1 MFCRYGI
8 EHEARSFDD
17 KDNKQIVGKRGE
29 MLNNRE
35 NMQRSRRRRAER
47 DRTVT
52 LPLLLLLILALSG
65 TTKVAEASDDIEYW
79 TDYAIYPK
87 ACVNYNDMDQ
97 ILYAIHEKSSNHCT
111 DNPVG
116 TFVSPVPTFVDAYI
130 DQLADNAADAGEEYE
145 YPDLMNYLDCTYK
158 NIAGGDYYIQLGCS
172 DDDTSSLAVNI
183 YTDAQC
189 TESSEDLYGGDDAN
203 VEIDFALK
211 YQCTPCVH
219 WGDKNDDQIDDQYYQ
234 NKQTNA
240 PLCGAMWDYRQ
251 ECSGKCLMLAKA
263 LGSEKEG
270 WNKADRILLS
280 ILGLFGEF
288 SIALVDAAV
297 WGREL
302 SSGTNPTFVGKR
314 NRIRH
319 ASGNHKE
326 AAKHVEKERAPRAGG
341 HIGRRNVTKSH
352 PGSICATSPRH
363 HDVRPFE
370 PQEDHVDSAIVHY
383 CGALLLSY
391 EAYD

>member
-1 MFCRYGI
+1 
-8 EHEARSFDD
+8 
-17 KDNKQIVGKRGE
+17 
-29 MLNNRE
+29 MLNNTE
-35 NMQRSRRRRAER
+35 TMQRSRRRRTER
-47 DRTVT
+47 DRTAT
-52 LPLLLLLILALSG
+52 ATIPLLLLLLLSLSG
-65 TTKVAEASDDIEYW
+65 TTNVADAADDDIEYW

-97 ILYAIHEKSSNHCT
+97 ILYAMHEKSSNHCT

-116 TFVSPVPTFVDAYI
+116 TFVTPVPTFVDAYI

-172 DDDTSSLAVNI
+172 DGDTSSLAVNI

-189 TESSEDLYGGDDAN
+189 TESSDDLYGGDDAN

-211 YQCTPCVH
+211 YQCTPCVT

-263 LGSEKEG
+263 TSSDKEG
-270 WNKADRILLS
+270 WNKADKILLS

-288 SIALVDAAV
+288 SIACVSTPNG
-297 WGREL
+297 GRGF
-302 SSGTNPTFVGKR
+302 SSTTYPNFLNLKLANGSSCWAPICRV
-314 NRIRH
+314 RH
-319 ASGNHKE
+319 VPGNHEE
-326 AAKHVEKERAPRAGG
+326 AAKHVEKERAPRAGC
-341 HIGRRNVTKSH
+341 HIGRRAVPDSH
-352 PGSICATSPRH
+352 PWDVRTTSSRH
-363 HDVRPFE
+363 HDVRPIE
-370 PQEDHVDSAIVHY
+370 P
-383 CGALLLSY
+383 
-391 EAYD
+391 